1 MKQVSVGGSVQNQ
14 GWIIEKVDYKDTSL
28 PEEVRIRGF
37 RMNKVEQLEKTYN
50 ETGKFSLKPWLSLH
64 IFNRDTN

>member
-1 MKQVSVGGSVQNQ
+1 MQNQ

-37 RMNKVEQLEKTYN
+37 RMNIVEQLEKTYN
-50 ETGKFSLKPWLSLH
+50 ETGKFSLKP
-64 IFNRDTN
+64 